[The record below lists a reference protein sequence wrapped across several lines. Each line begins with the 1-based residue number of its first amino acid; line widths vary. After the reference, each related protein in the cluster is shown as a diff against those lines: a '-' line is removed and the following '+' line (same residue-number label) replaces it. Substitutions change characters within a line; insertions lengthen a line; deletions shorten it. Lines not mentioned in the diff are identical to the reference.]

1 MWKKNLGVDAV
12 LQNQE
17 WKTML
22 DTMHQGTYE
31 VVRYAWIAD
40 YNEPST
46 FLNTLRTGNS
56 ENTPK
61 FANAA
66 YDKALN
72 DALNATDKA
81 DVGKAYQQAE
91 QVLTE
96 QSPVIPLY
104 HYVSTRLVK
113 PYVGAFND
121 NLLNYIYT
129 KDLYVIKH

>member
-1 MWKKNLGVDAV
+1 
-12 LQNQE
+12 
-17 WKTML
+17 ML

-61 FANAA
+61 FNNAA
-66 YDKALN
+66 YDKALD
-72 DALNATDKA
+72 DALKATNKT

-113 PYVGAFND
+113 PYVGGFND
-121 NLLNYIYT
+121 SLLNYVYT